1 MKKKVKYDYLYKEF
15 NVNNTPKKYT
25 INELIELGKKFN
37 KVEIAPPLFDKK
49 IRKWNELLPLITSIS
64 VLSQWIN

>member
-15 NVNNTPKKYT
+15 NVNNTPKEYT

-49 IRKWNELLPLITSIS
+49 IRK
-64 VLSQWIN
+64 

>member
-1 MKKKVKYDYLYKEF
+1 MKKKNKYDYLYKEF
-15 NVNNTPKKYT
+15 NVNNTPKEYT

-64 VLSQWIN
+64 VLNQWIN